1 MELFGGRYRIGEL
14 LGRGG
19 MGEVYRAVDTVTDRP
34 VALKLLAESAGE
46 HHAARLRREA
56 ALAARPADPHIVEVY
71 DTGEDDDGRLYVA
84 MRLVE
89 GSDLRRLLAGGPLE
103 PRRALRLLSRVAT
116 ALDSAHAA
124 GVVHRD
130 VKPSNIL
137 LGPDDDAQL
146 ADFGIARQLESD
158 DSRLTR
164 TGSYVGSL
172 DYIAPEQLRGHD
184 VTAAADI
191 YSLACVLY
199 ECLTGKVPFP
209 ADDPAEKLAAQ
220 LNDPPAAPSV
230 FDPAIPPAI
239 DMIVAAGMDKD
250 PSRRFAS
257 AGELLT
263 AAAAALAEE
272 EPHQQA
278 RDAEVT
284 APGGAA
290 NPAREALM
298 RAIVTVS
305 ARRGPSAPD
314 TAGAA
319 ATGADATAGATATG
333 AGDDE
338 PTVDRAGEECPYPGL
353 RSFGTGEAA
362 WFHGRDAEITDL
374 LVRLTACGPGSGPL
388 VVVGASGAGKSSLLR
403 AGLFPVL
410 DEERVP
416 WQRVVLTPGQQPVDT
431 LAVRMAAVTGAD
443 PVALAASIRQH
454 PESFGAHCAEAASG
468 AAPPMIVVD
477 QFEQLFTDGADHD
490 EQAAFATALASARPA
505 VVLLAVR
512 ADHVPDCIALEPL
525 RGGLDQPFVV
535 GPLGIAGLRQAIT
548 APARDSGLEVEAG
561 LVDRLIADAGGR
573 DGSPGEHGVL
583 PRLAH
588 ALRET
593 WHNRSGGSLTLA
605 GYQATGGVDRA
616 VAVSADRLYQRLDA
630 HRAEALRTTLL
641 HLVTVLP
648 DGGLARCRADRA
660 ELDEHA
666 LSELVAARLAEIDA
680 DGVRLSHDALLTAW
694 PRLREWVESERQDIL
709 LRQRLDDAAANWR
722 DGEQDRGDL
731 YRGARLATALEW
743 ADGRELTENQRAFLQ
758 ASRHEQQRS
767 TRRLRGVVAGL
778 AGLLVVALV
787 ASALAVSGWNDA
799 DRQAQLSSS
808 RQLAAESRAQSEWDP
823 VGARRAALRAWQ
835 SAPTAEARGALLSAD
850 ALPRVGGFD
859 SGLDPATAVDVSADG
874 ERIAVAGTGGE
885 SDAAEVVVRDTT
897 SGEQTTLD
905 TELGSDTVRSVRFSP
920 DGSMLA
926 VAAFGDGVRV
936 WNVASGRVITPI
948 LSMAGQVIGPI
959 AWQPDGSG
967 LVAQA
972 VGETARIG
980 VWDPR
985 TGQHRR
991 WLAEPAGVSAYSL
1004 AYDGSR
1010 LAVGRIDGSAGL
1022 WDTDEG
1028 ERISGSTAHGD
1039 AAGDAASGIPVV
1051 VALSD
1056 ELLATASQYDN
1067 AIRLY
1072 DRTDGS
1078 TAGRITDRTRSSDDA
1093 AQGPSV
1099 MTFSGD
1105 GTGLL
1110 TATGGR
1116 VIVWDPVER
1125 TRLGEL
1131 AGGTGGGTTGGMT
1144 VAGLAVTADAATT
1157 VAVRIGGGVVDWR
1170 RSTPWYEA
1178 PRGAV
1183 LDVAF
1188 DPVGS
1193 EATAV
1198 DGTGEVHTWDRRTG
1212 RAAGDPRTLDSAGR
1226 AVAYAPDGT
1235 RVVADAYG
1243 TLTVTPPD
1251 GEQQTL
1257 TLGRH
1262 WFRGELAISPDGS
1275 LLAAAS
1281 EHPGGPNKPGRVHV
1295 WDLGSLEPVAVL
1307 ELDAGSASA
1316 LTFGPDGT
1324 RLSAVSSSSA
1334 LPGESG
1340 DSGSEGGDADGGAE
1354 NDGKENGGAETG
1366 VTLTTWRA
1374 SDFAAQADPVPAHT
1388 ASIEDDVVD
1397 AVYAPDGENIVA
1409 ASVTGRIQIRD
1420 AIDGTVRREFGTH
1433 PSAVRAL
1440 ALSPDGSTV
1449 ATATT
1454 DDSAV
1459 RLWNLDDGEL
1469 GARLTSGRG
1478 FEINALTFSPDGSML
1493 ARAGTD
1499 AAVAVW
1505 RVDAEAAAGRICRS
1519 LVESGSADDLDCDD

>member
-1 MELFGGRYRIGEL
+1 MELFGGRYRVGDL

-34 VALKLLAESAGE
+34 VALKLLAASADE

-56 ALAARPADPHIVEVY
+56 QLAARLADPHIVEVY
-71 DTGEDDDGRLYVA
+71 GTGADDDGRHYVA

-89 GSDLRRLLAGGPLE
+89 GTDLRRLLARGPLE
-103 PRRALRLLSRVAT
+103 PRRALRLLEQVAA
-116 ALDSAHAA
+116 ALDTAHAA
-124 GVVHRD
+124 GIVHRD

-137 LGPDDDAQL
+137 IGPDDDAHL
-146 ADFGIARQLESD
+146 TDFGIARQLESD

-172 DYIAPEQLRGHD
+172 DYIAPEQLRGRD
-184 VTAAADI
+184 VTGAADV
-191 YSLACVLY
+191 YALACVLY

-230 FDPAIPPAI
+230 FDPTVPPAF
-239 DMIVAAGMDKD
+239 DMIVATGMDKE
-250 PSRRFAS
+250 PSRRFAT
-257 AGELLT
+257 AGELLAAAT
-263 AAAAALAEE
+263 AAFADEEALD
-272 EPHQQA
+272 PVP
-278 RDAEVT
+278 DADVT
-284 APGGAA
+284 APGGSAD
-290 NPAREALM
+290 PAREALM

-305 ARRGPSAPD
+305 ARRREPAVTGAVDSSD
-314 TAGAA
+314 TADPADSASSGSALPSNASSDSASPTSADPEAA
-319 ATGADATAGATATG
+319 GLGK
-333 AGDDE
+333 
-338 PTVDRAGEECPYPGL
+338 VCPYPGL
-353 RSFGTGEAA
+353 RSFGTGESA

-374 LVRLTACGPGSGPL
+374 LVRLTADGPGSGPL

-416 WQRVVLTPGQQPVDT
+416 WQRVVLTPGQRPVDT
-431 LAVRMAAVTGAD
+431 LAVRTAAVTGAD
-443 PVALAASIRQH
+443 PAALAASIRRN
-454 PESFGAHCAEAASG
+454 PESFGQHCRPDAAG
-468 AAPPMIVVD
+468 APPMIVVD
-477 QFEQLFTDGADHD
+477 QLEQLFTDGASYD
-490 EQAAFATALASARPA
+490 EQVAFATALACARPA

-525 RGGLDQPFVV
+525 RSALDHPFVV
-535 GPLGIAGLRQAIT
+535 GPLGITELRQAIT
-548 APARDSGLEVEAG
+548 APARDAGLAVETG
-561 LVDRLIADAGGR
+561 LVDRLIADAGAR

-593 WHNRSGGSLTLA
+593 WNNRSGGALTLA

-616 VAVSADRLYQRLDA
+616 VAVSADRLYQRLDGG
-630 HRAEALRTTLL
+630 RAEALRTTLL
-641 HLVTVLP
+641 QLVKVQS
-648 DGGLARCRADRA
+648 DGGLARRRADRA
-660 ELDEHA
+660 DVDEQA
-666 LSELVAARLAEIDA
+666 LSDLLAARLAEVDTE
-680 DGVRLSHDALLTAW
+680 GVRLSHDALLTAW
-694 PRLREWVESERQDIL
+694 PRLREWVEAQRQDIL
-709 LRQRLDDAAANWR
+709 VRQRLDEAAVNWR
-722 DGEQDRGDL
+722 EGEQDRGDL

-743 ADGRELTENQRAFLQ
+743 ADGRELTENQRAFLH
-758 ASRHEQQRS
+758 ASRREQQRS
-767 TRRLRGVVAGL
+767 TRRLRGVAAGL

-799 DRQAQLSSS
+799 DRQAQVALS
-808 RQLAAESRAQSEWDP
+808 RQLAAESQAQSEWDP
-823 VGARRAALRAWQ
+823 VGARQAALRAWRA
-835 SAPTAEARGALLSAD
+835 APTAEARGALLSAD
-850 ALPRVGGFD
+850 ALPRLGGFD
-859 SGLDPATAVDVSADG
+859 SGLDPATVVDVSDDG

-885 SDAAEVVVRDTT
+885 SGVGEVVVRDTT

-905 TELGSDTVRSVRFSP
+905 TNLDAGTVQAVRFSP

-936 WNVASGRVITPI
+936 WDAASGEAITPI
-948 LSMAGQVIGPI
+948 LAAAGGVSGPI
-959 AWQPDGSG
+959 AWHPDGSG

-972 VGETARIG
+972 VDETSRIG

-985 TGQHRR
+985 TGRHRG
-991 WLAEPAGVSAYSL
+991 WLGEPADELAYSL

-1010 LAVGRIDGSAGL
+1010 LAVGRIDGSVAL
-1022 WDTDEG
+1022 WDTT
-1028 ERISGSTAHGD
+1028 SGKRLLRSTAHSD
-1039 AAGDAASGIPVV
+1039 AAGAEAGGLPVA

-1056 ELLATASQYDN
+1056 DLLASASQHDN

-1072 DRTDGS
+1072 DRGDGS
-1078 TAGRITDRTRSSDDA
+1078 AAGRITDRTRSSDDV
-1093 AQGPSV
+1093 AQGPSI

-1105 GTGLL
+1105 GTELL
-1110 TATGGR
+1110 TATGSR
-1116 VIVWDPVER
+1116 VMAWDPVER

-1131 AGGTGGGTTGGMT
+1131 AGGQGAGTTGGMT

-1157 VAVRIGGGVVDWR
+1157 VAVRLGGSVVDWR

-1178 PRGAV
+1178 PRGSV

-1188 DPVGS
+1188 DPRGDR
-1193 EATAV
+1193 ATAV
-1198 DGTGEVHTWDRRTG
+1198 DGTGAVHTWGRRTG
-1212 RAAGDPRTLDSAGR
+1212 RAAGGPRMLDSSGM

-1235 RVVADAYG
+1235 RVVGEAHG

-1251 GEQQTL
+1251 GEPGTL
-1257 TLGRH
+1257 TVGEH

-1281 EHPGGPNKPGRVHV
+1281 EHPGGPNEPGRVHV
-1295 WDLGSLEPVAVL
+1295 WNLGSREPVAVL

-1316 LTFGPDGT
+1316 LAFSPDGS

-1334 LPGESG
+1334 LPGEVEG
-1340 DSGSEGGDADGGAE
+1340 SGSEDGGA
-1354 NDGKENGGAETG
+1354 GTA
-1366 VTLTTWRA
+1366 VTLTTW
-1374 SDFAAQADPVPAHT
+1374 SPDDFDAAPDT
-1388 ASIEDDVVD
+1388 ASIEDDITD
-1397 AVYAPDGENIVA
+1397 AVYAPGGENLIA
-1409 ASVTGRIQIRD
+1409 ASVTGRIQVRD
-1420 AIDGTVRREFGTH
+1420 ASDGTLQREFGVH

-1440 ALSPDGSTV
+1440 ELSPDGTTV
-1449 ATATT
+1449 ATAAT

-1459 RLWNLDDGEL
+1459 RLWDLEDGEL
-1469 GARLTSGRG
+1469 TARLTSGRG
-1478 FEINALTFSPDGSML
+1478 FEVNALAFSPDGSTL

-1499 AAVAVW
+1499 TTVALW
-1505 RVDAEAAAGRICRS
+1505 HVDAAAAARHVCRD
-1519 LVESGSADDLDCDD
+1519 LGAADAAADSCGGG